1 MRSGESDMEELVI
14 RPSMKFIKLGYAVVV
29 VLIIAS
35 LIAESQLKDTLPP
48 SLPEWLI
55 PALFALLL
63 LWPASRHWRQRFTKM
78 TMVGDKLR
86 YETGVLS
93 KATRTIQ
100 LSKVQDVTV
109 RQSLGQR
116 MGGIGDLSIETAGES
131 SRLTFPNMSQP
142 QAIADR
148 IMDASHRIGVRGIHD
163 DGEET
168 RGQGSPDNR
177 GQQGP
182 GQGHGA
188 GTGGSGR

>member
-1 MRSGESDMEELVI
+1 MTEQRGPMEELVI
-14 RPSMKFIKLGYAVVV
+14 RPSMKFVKLGYAAVT
-29 VLIIAS
+29 VLIVAS
-35 LIAESQLKDTLPP
+35 LIAESQLKD
-48 SLPEWLI
+48 SLAGVPEWLI
-55 PALFALLL
+55 PGLFALLL

-131 SRLTFPNMSQP
+131 SRLTVPNIDQP
-142 QAIADR
+142 QSIADR
-148 IMDASHRIGVRGIHD
+148 IIDASHRIGVRGIHD
-163 DGEET
+163 DEQAP
-168 RGQGSPDNR
+168 GQGSPDNR
-177 GQQGP
+177 GQQGS

-188 GTGGSGR
+188 GTGGGGR